1 MVKDNY
7 IIYLGGSITQS
18 TNLLYLKK
26 KKYIIILID
35 LNPNCYCK
43 KYCDILLNISQTDI
57 KKILSSLKKI
67 FFKKKFNVIDCFGLA
82 HYSYPAVNKIKL
94 KYVQGSIDDKFLM
107 KKTFQK
113 KKTKQSPLSPAF
125 QNLPIIKKFIDNQ
138 KHYWHKIY
146 KFYEEN
152 DYKIYVKS
160 DGMHQGLGVLEI
172 TDKLTKASFI
182 KKYRQEILDLYKY
195 TDNIYLEKK
204 VTGKLLNV
212 DFIKKD
218 NGQVIFLPIIYR
230 DKVIFTNKKK
240 FLSVFQYLD
249 NSNVIKTKDYEELRK
264 IIKKVYK
271 GLSTF
276 GTIDMIVNNSNCYII
291 EWSPHFHNS
300 KIYDFLDNQKVLDI
314 YMDKHKTATQKTS
327 KGGYIYLHGKN
338 KETKKLINFVKANSI
353 KFLEDNIETNR
364 RKAFLKKYAFIKK
377 KFSLIYFKSNS
388 NNSLLKIANYLEI
401 NKKLLY

>member
-1 MVKDNY
+1 MKDSY

-26 KKYIIILID
+26 KKYKIILID
-35 LNPNCYCK
+35 INPNCYCK
-43 KYCDILLNISQTDI
+43 KYCDILLNISQTDV
-57 KKILSSLKKI
+57 KQILSSLKKI
-67 FFKKKFNVIDCFGLA
+67 FFEKKFNIIDCFGLA

-107 KKTFQK
+107 KKTVQK

-125 QNLPIIKKFIDNQ
+125 QNLPNIKKFLDNP
-138 KHYWHKIY
+138 KYYWHKIY

-160 DGMHQGLGVLEI
+160 DGMHQGIGILEI
-172 TDKLTKASFI
+172 TDKLTKTSFM
-182 KKYRQEILDLYKY
+182 KKYRQNILDLYKY

-204 VTGKLLNV
+204 VTGRLLNL
-212 DFIKKD
+212 DFIKKT
-218 NGQVIFLPIIYR
+218 NGQVTFLPIIYR
-230 DKVIFTNKKK
+230 DKVILKNRKK

-249 NSNVIKTKDYEELRK
+249 NSNIIKIKDYEEISK

-271 GLSTF
+271 GISAF
-276 GTIDMIVNNSNCYII
+276 GTIDMLVNDTQSHIL
-291 EWSPHFHNS
+291 EWSPHFHNA
-300 KIYDFLDNQKVLDI
+300 KIYDFLNNQNVLDI

-327 KGGYIYLHGKN
+327 KGGYIFLHTDN
-338 KETKKLINFVKANSI
+338 NETKKLIKFVKKNSI
-353 KFLEDNIETNR
+353 KFLVDDIETNR
-364 RKAFLKKYAFIKK
+364 RKTFLKKYAFIKK

-388 NNSLLKIANYLEI
+388 NNSLLKITNYLEK
-401 NKKLLY
+401 NKNLLY